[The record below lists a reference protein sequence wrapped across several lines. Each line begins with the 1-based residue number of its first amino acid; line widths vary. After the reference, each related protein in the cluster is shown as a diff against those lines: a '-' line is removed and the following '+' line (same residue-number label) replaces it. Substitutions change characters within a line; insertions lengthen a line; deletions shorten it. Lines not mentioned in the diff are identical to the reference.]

1 MKRIYT
7 AKYGD
12 YLLSLIG
19 ACVVA
24 FGLGAALGSSLGN
37 FRWLLVL
44 IGAGLH
50 GIGMFRTRGSH

>member
-1 MKRIYT
+1 MNKVYS

-12 YLLSLIG
+12 YLLSLFG

-24 FGLGAALGSSLGN
+24 FGLGAAAGSSLGN
-37 FRWLLVL
+37 YGWLLVI

-50 GIGMFRTRGSH
+50 GIGMYRTRGSH